1 MSNMSDQAV
10 WLPPGVGLLLRAKR
24 IALRNR
30 VIEALQ
36 ASPIRIAS
44 TVLFLLLIW
53 AGLYFLFWA
62 VFDYLDRTPLEG
74 AVAVPM
80 VFNFFFVAMLLLL
93 TFSNAIIAYSA
104 LFARNETAYLLAAPV
119 PPKALVLVK
128 YLETL
133 LFSSWSFFLLGLPLM
148 LAIAN
153 MQTTQSTGVFCGLFL
168 GLFLAFVPIPGAL
181 GLIAAWLI
189 ARYVPRTVRH
199 GLLAAGIAIIV
210 IAAVLGLR
218 AVQLSETDTTVWLKG
233 FFGKME
239 FVQSVLLPNAWVSMG
254 IEEAMNGRPAEA
266 LRYML
271 VVLANALFLSLL
283 AVRIVSRG
291 LMGAY
296 DRATSSR
303 GRPGRA
309 AAKVAGGVAGVLF
322 FYLPKRLRLIAVKDF
337 RTFLRDPMQWSQLG
351 ILFGLM
357 GLYLLNMPRF
367 QIEMVTER
375 LSLLVPFLNLSAVS
389 FILATFTTRFVFPLV
404 SLEGHQ
410 LWLIGLLPIPRGRI
424 LLAKFAFAM
433 TVSTTVAVGTMGLA
447 AFILRMPAAW
457 TAVYLAVTF
466 AVCVGVCGL
475 AVGLGARMPMFGE
488 RNPTRIANG
497 FGGTVNL
504 IATVGLI
511 VCVLTGMGFA
521 AVKAGIASDTPT
533 VRETTVHVT
542 AAVMLFA
549 VAVGAIAMV
558 VGARHLRR
566 LEV

>member
-1 MSNMSDQAV
+1 MSSAYEQAG
-10 WLPPGVGLLLRAKR
+10 WLPPGVGLLLGAKR
-24 IALRNR
+24 VSLRNR
-30 VIEALQ
+30 LIAALR

-44 TVLFLLLIW
+44 TVLFLVLIW

-62 VFDYLDRTPLEG
+62 IFEQFDRTLEG
-74 AVAVPM
+74 AVAVPL

-93 TFSNAIIAYSA
+93 TFSNAIIAYTA
-104 LFARNETAYLLAAPV
+104 LFARNETSYLLAAPV
-119 PPKALVLVK
+119 PAKAVVLVK

-148 LAIAN
+148 VAITN
-153 MQTTQSTGVFCGLFL
+153 LHSMQSPGVFCGLFL

-181 GLIAAWLI
+181 GLIGAWLI
-189 ARYVPRTVRH
+189 ARCVPRTIRR
-199 GLLAAGIAIIV
+199 GLLTVGIAIIV
-210 IAAVLGLR
+210 VAAILGLR
-218 AVQLSETDTTVWLKG
+218 AVQLNETDTTVWLKG
-233 FFGKME
+233 FFKKME
-239 FVQSVLLPNAWVSMG
+239 FVQSVLLPNSWVSMG
-254 IEEAMNGRPAEA
+254 IEEAVQGRLGAA
-266 LRYML
+266 MSYLL

-283 AVRIVSRG
+283 AVRIVARG

-303 GRPGRA
+303 GRTGRA
-309 AAKVAGGVAGVLF
+309 AAKVAGGVAGALF
-322 FYLPKRLRLIAVKDF
+322 FYLPKPLRLIAVKDF
-337 RTFLRDPMQWSQLG
+337 RTFVRDPMQWSQLG

-375 LSLLVPFLNLSAVS
+375 LSLLVPFLNLCAVC

-410 LWLIGLLPIPRGRI
+410 LWLIGLLPIPRAQI
-424 LLAKFAFAM
+424 LLAKFAFAL
-433 TVSTTVAVGTMGLA
+433 TVSTAVAVGTMGLA
-447 AFILRMPAAW
+447 AFILRMPAVW
-457 TAVYLAVTF
+457 TAVYLTVTF

-475 AVGLGARMPMFGE
+475 AVGLGARMPMLGE
-488 RNPTRIANG
+488 KNPTLIANG

-511 VCVLTGMGFA
+511 VCVLAGMGVA
-521 AVKAGIASDTPT
+521 AFKAGMLSVAPSVQDTT
-533 VRETTVHVT
+533 LHLT
-542 AAVMLFA
+542 AAVVGFA
-549 VAVGAIAMV
+549 VVVGAIAMA